1 MALNLPAGWSYDETT
16 GILSV
21 PDGTTTISSG
31 HGFIGNTE
39 ITKVII
45 PEGVTVIDLNAF
57 NGCSSLTEIVIPEGV
72 TRIGRSAFQGC
83 SSITTIT
90 LPSTINSIGT
100 SAFQECTSITEIVI
114 PSGITSIASN
124 AFAGF
129 TQSHDIYYNDVRSKW
144 NGIISNNTVGN
155 LATVH
160 CTDDEDYDTWKD
172 KFETSTGDNS
182 GTVNP
187 DPPESTDPNV
197 VAMTPEMLQLLVT
210 QILGKVNERIAG
222 RIVNVISDTSDDKHV
237 PSALAVFNFLRTV
250 TPGMSCQTVTGSM
263 DSVTNPNSR
272 IIYLQKDDEADQ
284 TWTMYLWVDDAWV
297 SIGDTSIDLV
307 NYWSKSDADIAE
319 LREKLLDTTGLQS
332 ITDGLDL
339 ANVLRNDDTSK
350 AIILEWIGSTSVGNI
365 DEATMASIIEA
376 VLVETDKV
384 YVKKDELT
392 TTLEDYAKKSDLH
405 DQPPVIT
412 EAQITAAV
420 NGAFAATEPQ
430 T

>member
-1 MALNLPAGWSYDETT
+1 
-16 GILSV
+16 
-21 PDGTTTISSG
+21 
-31 HGFIGNTE
+31 
-39 ITKVII
+39 
-45 PEGVTVIDLNAF
+45 
-57 NGCSSLTEIVIPEGV
+57 
-72 TRIGRSAFQGC
+72 
-83 SSITTIT
+83 
-90 LPSTINSIGT
+90 
-100 SAFQECTSITEIVI
+100 
-114 PSGITSIASN
+114 
-124 AFAGF
+124 
-129 TQSHDIYYNDVRSKW
+129 
-144 NGIISNNTVGN
+144 
-155 LATVH
+155 
-160 CTDDEDYDTWKD
+160 
-172 KFETSTGDNS
+172 
-182 GTVNP
+182 
-187 DPPESTDPNV
+187 
-197 VAMTPEMLQLLVT
+197 MLF
-210 QILGKVNERIAG
+210 R
-222 RIVNVISDTSDDKHV
+222 
-237 PSALAVFNFLRTV
+237 
-250 TPGMSCQTVTGSM
+250 
-263 DSVTNPNSR
+263 
-272 IIYLQKDDEADQ
+272 
-284 TWTMYLWVDDAWV
+284 